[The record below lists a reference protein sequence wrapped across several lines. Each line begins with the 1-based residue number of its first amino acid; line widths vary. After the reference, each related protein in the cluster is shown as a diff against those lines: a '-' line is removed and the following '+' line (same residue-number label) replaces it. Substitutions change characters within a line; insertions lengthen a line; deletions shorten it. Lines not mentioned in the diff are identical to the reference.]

1 MLFLRKLHKWLGL
14 IVGLQLLLWAASGLV
29 FAWLDHHEV
38 SGEHSTKMPEPMAL
52 SPPPQIAEPAVWLAD
67 YAGLVL
73 YEVKLASLLGKPV
86 WWVETARGI
95 ELRDVADGRALA
107 IDESV
112 ARNLAVSHYAGEGRL
127 VSVDFQSTP
136 GLETRDAGPVW
147 RAQFDDAGQT
157 SLYFAADDGRLVA
170 SRNSTWRLFDF
181 FWMLHTM
188 DYRGRDN
195 FNNPLVITVGTAALW
210 LSLSG
215 LLLLLRSFRRQ
226 DFDLIGAWRRRTP
239 LRIINGTSGDR
250 AEVSIDAGRNLY
262 LALEAAGI
270 ELPSNCGGGG
280 SCGLCVVQFRS
291 SAPMPVS
298 EERSLLSKTALEA
311 GMRLACRHHGRDSAE
326 IEVADAALTSARR
339 DMVIT
344 RERFLTPFM
353 KELTLHP
360 GDGRPFSFRAGS
372 YLQIDVPAE
381 PVSIA
386 SLQIPRHVAAEWIH
400 LKAGSSSRSQAIV
413 RRSYSMANA
422 PGEIG
427 DELRLNVRAMPPSDQ
442 GREAPWGRGSTYLF
456 SQRPGDRIQVRGPYG
471 MFCHT
476 GSTREKIFIGGGA
489 GMAPLRS
496 IIVDLLR
503 NRASSA
509 RISYWY
515 GARTRRELFYRE
527 DFEQLAREFRNFS
540 WHVALS
546 DVASEDEWDGS
557 QGYIHQVVHDVYLNR
572 HPDPRSCEYYL
583 CGPPAML
590 TATRAMLTTLGVP
603 NEQVSLDDFGI

>member
-1 MLFLRKLHKWLGL
+1 MLFVRKLHKWLGL
-14 IVGLQLLLWAASGLV
+14 IVGVQLLLWAVSGLV
-29 FAWLDHHEV
+29 FAWLNHHEV
-38 SGEHSTKMPEPMAL
+38 SGEHGTKMPEPTAL
-52 SPPPQIAEPAVWLAD
+52 SPPPLIAEPAVWLAD

-73 YEVKLASLLGKPV
+73 YEVELASLLGKPV
-86 WWVETARGI
+86 FRVETARGI
-95 ELRDVADGRALA
+95 ELRDAADGRVLA

-112 ARNLAVSHYAGEGRL
+112 ASNLALSHYAGEGRL

-147 RAQFDDAGQT
+147 KAQFDDARQT

-226 DFDLIGAWRRRTP
+226 DFDLMGVWRRRTP
-239 LRIINGTSGDR
+239 LRIINGKSGDR
-250 AEVSIDAGRNLY
+250 AEVRIDSGRNLY

-280 SCGLCVVQFRS
+280 SCGLCVVRFQS
-291 SAPMPVS
+291 PAPMPVS

-311 GMRLACRHHGRDSAE
+311 GLRLACRHYGLNSAE
-326 IEVADAALTSARR
+326 IEISDAALTRTRR
-339 DMVIT
+339 EMVIT
-344 RERFLTPFM
+344 GERFLTPFM

-360 GDGRPFSFRAGS
+360 ADGQPFSYRAGS
-372 YLQIDVPAE
+372 YLQIDVPVD
-381 PVSIA
+381 PVSIG
-386 SLQIPRHVAAEWIH
+386 SFQIPQHFASEWIH
-400 LKAGSSSRSQAIV
+400 LMAGRSSRSEAVV

-422 PGEIG
+422 PAELGE
-427 DELRLNVRAMPPSDQ
+427 ELWLNVRAMPPSDQ
-442 GREAPWGRGSTYLF
+442 GREASWGRGSTYLF
-456 SQRPGDRIQVRGPYG
+456 SRRPGDRIQVRGPYG
-471 MFCHT
+471 MFCDT

-527 DFEQLAREFRNFS
+527 DFEQLAREFLNFS
-540 WHVALS
+540 WRVALS
-546 DVASEDEWDGS
+546 DAVGEGEGGEAR
-557 QGYIHQVVHDVYLNR
+557 GYIHQVIYDEYLNR
-572 HPDPRSCEYYL
+572 HPDPRGCEYYL

-590 TATRAMLTTLGVP
+590 AATRAMLTTLGVP
-603 NEQVSLDDFGI
+603 DDQVFFDDFGI